1 MSIQWT
7 GADVVDIA
15 VQTEVRGEKFY
26 RQAAEKADSDA
37 ARDLFT
43 HLADEEVRHK
53 AIFEGLGET
62 VGAIDLTQEMWE
74 QAIEY
79 ISVTVDQAYFKADAP
94 IRAIPEQATVP
105 DMLRQAIAFEQQSVL
120 FFYTLRDMVRSAS
133 QGLVTSIIDE
143 EKQHVRQLS
152 AALKATE

>member
-15 VQTEVRGEKFY
+15 VQTEVRGERFY
-26 RQAAEKADSDA
+26 RDAAAKADAAEASA
-37 ARDLFT
+37 LFT

-53 AIFEGLGET
+53 AIFEGLGES
-62 VGAIDLTQEMWE
+62 VGSIDLTSEMWE
-74 QAIEY
+74 EAIAY

-94 IRAIPEQATVP
+94 IRAIPEQATVA

-120 FFYTLRDMVRSAS
+120 FFYTLRDLVRPTS
-133 QGLVTSIIDE
+133 QELVTAIIEE
-143 EKQHVRQLS
+143 EKKHVRQLN
-152 AALKATE
+152 ALLKKS